1 MRGKIRTG
9 NAAPINLRQFMPIK
23 YLSHVASMTGLKA
36 KVKRTPLA
44 GENNN
49 SKIEMAVAA
58 AAINNN
64 I

>member
-1 MRGKIRTG
+1 
-9 NAAPINLRQFMPIK
+9 
-23 YLSHVASMTGLKA
+23 MTGLKA